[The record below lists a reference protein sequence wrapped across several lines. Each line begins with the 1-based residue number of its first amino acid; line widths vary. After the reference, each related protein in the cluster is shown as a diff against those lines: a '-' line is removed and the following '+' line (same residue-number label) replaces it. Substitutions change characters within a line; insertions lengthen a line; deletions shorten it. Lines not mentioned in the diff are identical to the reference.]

1 MSRAEKFI
9 KDYTRNCSNIIETI
23 NKDKN
28 VAVVYQPW
36 LTPEDALRAVE
47 IAREEV
53 VENAD
58 MIHYLHVAYHGKV
71 KYSSFT
77 CDGDVLIAVEKCTI
91 SQLRNALMEM
101 CKNQGIELE
110 CIPTITSIS
119 ELTPELFKM
128 LMGDEEIGILK
139 ID

>member
-53 VENAD
+53 VERACD
-58 MIHYLHVAYHGKV
+58 AYCKVCGHYAHTTP
-71 KYSSFT
+71 T
-77 CDGDVLIAVEKCTI
+77 CI
-91 SQLRNALMEM
+91 LRHACNYYKDFKQAIKDE
-101 CKNQGIELE
+101 QGRR
-110 CIPTITSIS
+110 
-119 ELTPELFKM
+119 
-128 LMGDEEIGILK
+128 
-139 ID
+139 